1 MKTTS
6 RAMTSSADAGGR
18 RGRSWRRL
26 FSWFAKSKD
35 DDDDDDEQV
44 RSACL
49 ESSLAKSDSD
59 VSMRDDVTKGQQQQ
73 QPSDDVSDAPPSWY
87 VVEPVSYVES
97 LSGEEQH
104 VSAPVSQSVSQSL
117 HRDTIMK
124 PPADTSLL
132 L

>member
-1 MKTTS
+1 
-6 RAMTSSADAGGR
+6 MTPSADAGGR

-73 QPSDDVSDAPPSWY
+73 PSDDVSDAPPSWY

-104 VSAPVSQSVSQSL
+104 VSTPVSQSVFTSR
-117 HRDTIMK
+117 HNRMK
-124 PPADTSLL
+124 PLL
-132 L
+132 TRHCYD